1 MTIITSYPGVYI
13 EEDSSP
19 AISAS
24 HLSTVVPVFAMTDE
38 FSMITKVN
46 SWLDYLQKKGRGF
59 NNGSVS
65 DISVRTYF
73 ENGGGPCYVANTSNL
88 ASQVPLYP
96 DITLL
101 VAAGQQLT
109 ADTIYSLCNEDNGI
123 FALLDY
129 MAGEITID
137 TDISITFS
145 ENCHAAVYYPNL
157 ITSWAEIPVPTSA
170 LMAAFY
176 YESDRTRGV
185 WKAPAN
191 MAVPAGYQPQYKV
204 TDTLQGKFN
213 SGLAI
218 NMLRQV
224 DYRGPVVWGARTLED
239 SDNWRYIPVRRLFDS
254 AERDIKTA
262 MQSMVFE
269 TNNPPTWEKVRTAIT
284 NYLHTLWQQGALVG
298 ATEKDAYFVQ
308 IGKGLTMTDDDINQG
323 KMIVKTGMAAVRPAE
338 FIILQFSQTVEQQ

>member
-1 MTIITSYPGVYI
+1 MAITTSYPGVYI
-13 EEDSSP
+13 EEESSP
-19 AISAS
+19 ALSAG
-24 HLSTVVPVFAMTDE
+24 HLSTVVPVFAVTDN
-38 FSMITKVN
+38 FSTITKVN
-46 SWLDYLQKKGRGF
+46 SWLDYLQNKGLAF
-59 NNGSVS
+59 DNGSVS

-73 ENGGGPCYVANTSNL
+73 ENGGGPCYVVNKSNL
-88 ASQVPLYP
+88 VAQVPLHT

-101 VAAGQQLT
+101 VAAGQQIS
-109 ADTIYSLCNEDNGI
+109 ADTLYSLCNDESGI
-123 FALLDY
+123 FSLLDY
-129 MAGEITID
+129 MAGEISMT

-157 ITSWAEIPVPTSA
+157 IASWAVIPVPASA

-176 YESDRTRGV
+176 YQNDRTRGV

-204 TDTLQGKFN
+204 TATLQGKFN
-213 SGLAI
+213 NGLAI
-218 NMLRQV
+218 NMIRQV

-308 IGKGLTMTDDDINQG
+308 IGKGLTMTDDDISQG
-323 KMIVKTGMAAVRPAE
+323 KMVVKIGMAAVRPAE
-338 FIILQFSQTVEQQ
+338 FIILQFSQIVEQQ

>member
-1 MTIITSYPGVYI
+1 MTVTTSYPGVYI

-19 AISAS
+19 ALSAS
-24 HLSTVVPVFAMTDE
+24 HLSTVVPVFAVSDK
-38 FSMITKVN
+38 FLVITKVN
-46 SWLDYLQKKGRGF
+46 SWLDYLRNKGDGF
-59 NNGSVS
+59 DDGSVA
-65 DISVRTYF
+65 DISIRTYF
-73 ENGGGPCYVANTSNL
+73 ENGGGPCYVVNKSGLTL
-88 ASQVPLYP
+88 QVPLHP

-101 VAAGQQLT
+101 VTAGQQIS
-109 ADTIYSLCNEDNGI
+109 ADTINSLCNEDHGV

-129 MAGEITID
+129 MDGEITVN
-137 TDISITFS
+137 TDISATFS
-145 ENCHAAVYYPNL
+145 ENSHAAVYYPNL
-157 ITSWAEIPVPTSA
+157 ITSWAAIPVPASA

-176 YESDRTRGV
+176 YQNDRTRGV

-191 MAVPAGYQPQYKV
+191 MAIPAGYQPQYKV
-204 TDTLQGKFN
+204 TSTLQGKFN

-239 SDNWRYIPVRRLFDS
+239 SDNWRYVPVRRLFDS

-284 NYLHTLWQQGALVG
+284 NYLHSLWQQGALVG
-298 ATEKDAYFVQ
+298 ATEKEAYFVQ
-308 IGKGLTMTDDDINQG
+308 IGKGLTMTDDDISQG
-323 KMIVKTGMAAVRPAE
+323 KMIIKVGMAAVRPAE
-338 FIILQFSQTVEQQ
+338 FIILQFSQNVEQQ